1 MSPEEFRI
9 AFLVH
14 VAEDMRQ
21 SPETAA
27 DWLPVL
33 LSIPA
38 EFHLEHDVANYLLE
52 NRQNREDF
60 KQAGISLRRSPFE
73 EVFEINAVKQQLEIT
88 TGCKQNGH
96 AVAVAYSSVQLSTE
110 NDPITK
116 TYVEDSTML
125 HNVFTQCPP
134 VKEAMRSMDSH
145 LHNPFNKLYKAVEFA
160 RKCDK
165 DPVKLKWAFESVQDQ
180 TKYGRWICKY
190 QT

>member
-1 MSPEEFRI
+1 MDRRSPDRSIWITLFERTFFRIHFFRGHAAHFPPGHLIAVALPYTPADIDTLSVAPGVFNAVSPEEFRI

-21 SPETAA
+21 SPATAT

-110 NDPITK
+110 SDPHHQN
-116 TYVEDSTML
+116 L
-125 HNVFTQCPP
+125 
-134 VKEAMRSMDSH
+134 R
-145 LHNPFNKLYKAVEFA
+145 
-160 RKCDK
+160 
-165 DPVKLKWAFESVQDQ
+165 
-180 TKYGRWICKY
+180 GG
-190 QT
+190 